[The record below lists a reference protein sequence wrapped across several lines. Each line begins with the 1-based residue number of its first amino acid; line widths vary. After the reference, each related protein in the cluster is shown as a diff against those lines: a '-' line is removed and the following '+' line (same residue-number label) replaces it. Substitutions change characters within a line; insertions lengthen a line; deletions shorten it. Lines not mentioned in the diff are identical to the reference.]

1 MELQLIDEAK
11 PDETETA
18 WVLARATAAG
28 AGTATVAS
36 AIRFFLYG
44 RTTAPVVLHGPN
56 LKASHPHRCTLASL
70 LPVPCL
76 CSLRPA
82 SIDALLVRMHIL
94 LLPAG
99 SHAANSEPTAISAT
113 HAFTSAAQDGSPLC
127 VVDVDSAV

>member
-44 RTTAPVVLHGPN
+44 RTTAPPSFSM
-56 LKASHPHRCTLASL
+56 A
-70 LPVPCL
+70 
-76 CSLRPA
+76 PA
-82 SIDALLVRMHIL
+82 
-94 LLPAG
+94 
-99 SHAANSEPTAISAT
+99 
-113 HAFTSAAQDGSPLC
+113 
-127 VVDVDSAV
+127 